1 MQSKRRVH
9 PLLKKILDLPLYLFT
24 QVYNQVPA
32 TWCDG
37 LTSYSEGGGWQKYS
51 QLLISFA
58 MENGISSG
66 LMSNLVCMQTLL
78 NLNLC
83 FILQPQLLFILMELL
98 KERLSHHILLSK
110 INWMVCFHMTA
121 YIFHS
126 KLENKQ
132 IFVQP
137 AYFCK
142 KLKLYRE
149 LLIPF

>member
-1 MQSKRRVH
+1 MVEIFPAAKFCH
-9 PLLKKILDLPLYLFT
+9 GKWNKLWADEPFGLYADF
-24 QVYNQVPA
+24 
-32 TWCDG
+32 
-37 LTSYSEGGGWQKYS
+37 
-51 QLLISFA
+51 
-58 MENGISSG
+58 
-66 LMSNLVCMQTLL
+66 

-132 IFVQP
+132 IFV
-137 AYFCK
+137 
-142 KLKLYRE
+142 
-149 LLIPF
+149 